1 MKNLNQK
8 DKRNRNSVDM
18 IETKRFVLKNIAN
31 NSDLPKFIRWNA
43 SFKLSAKFNHN
54 NSKISLNNR
63 CEQTNRKSRLNKRF
77 NYSRIKF
84 RQLAQKGLIVGL
96 KKASW

>member
-8 DKRNRNSVDM
+8 DKRKRNSVNT
-18 IETKRFVLKNIAN
+18 IETKRFILKNIVN

-43 SFKLSAKFNHN
+43 SSQLATKFNHN

-63 CEQTNRKSRLNKRF
+63 CMQTNRKVRLNKRF

-96 KKASW
+96 KKSSW

>member
-8 DKRNRNSVDM
+8 DKRNRDLVNT
-18 IETKRFVLKNIAN
+18 IETKRFILKNIVN

-43 SFKLSAKFNHN
+43 SSKLSIKFNHN

-63 CEQTNRKSRLNKRF
+63 CAQTNRRVRLNKRF

-96 KKASW
+96 KKSSW